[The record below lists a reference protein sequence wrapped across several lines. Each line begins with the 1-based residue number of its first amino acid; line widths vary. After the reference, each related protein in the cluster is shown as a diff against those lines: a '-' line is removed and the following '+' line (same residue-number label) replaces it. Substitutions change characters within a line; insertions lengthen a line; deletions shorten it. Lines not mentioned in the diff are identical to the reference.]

1 MSMFFPFSL
10 VLFFS
15 DKLFIVVMFEFIYF
29 TFILWRVCLLDR
41 TVDGQESKWE
51 RERTP
56 EAQ

>member
-1 MSMFFPFSL
+1 MSMFFPL

-29 TFILWRVCLLDR
+29 TFILWCVCLLDR